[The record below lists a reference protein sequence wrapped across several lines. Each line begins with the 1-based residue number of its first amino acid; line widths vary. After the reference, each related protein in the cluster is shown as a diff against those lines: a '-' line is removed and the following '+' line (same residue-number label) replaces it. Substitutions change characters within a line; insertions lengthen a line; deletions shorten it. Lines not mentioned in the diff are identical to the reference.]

1 MGDGVGTLPASGG
14 PGFAGQ
20 AVQQPLNHAPAMQAT
35 SVLPPSTAPASPFQ
49 FGGAPLFKIAG
60 NEAVEAP
67 PINAPSGLSPFSQAG
82 SPPTNLPLTVGDVM
96 GQLPPDMVRAG
107 ALPPEQPITLP
118 PVLLENALRSGQA
131 AVPAFEIYRVC
142 PALFQVP
149 VSPQDPRTVSLP
161 AAKLPGLIATARSG
175 GQNANPGGA
184 IPAAPAPAANP
195 APASPFTVPAAAPS
209 AAPSPFA
216 AANPAPASQF
226 TVPAAAPSPFAAAN
240 PASASPFAALS
251 PAAATPSPF
260 AAAAPAPAPATAPA
274 APTFTAPQAASP
286 FAAFTPA
293 PAPAP
298 AAAPASPFSPFAAA
312 AAPAA
317 GASPFAA
324 AAAPAAPQ
332 NQAPESPPTLGLLPL
347 GTPPLSPFAAA
358 PAPAAEPV
366 AQAAPVMPSI
376 TPAASSPFGQ
386 ATPAIPGITGLLIP
400 GNKPLGGSPPPMVS
414 PGKVKL
420 SLANILRGYSVE
432 EIGFDSSSVPGWVNT
447 QVDQG
452 VLNEQIASG
461 TFLLPLGNL
470 IDGVS
475 DLGFRNMLG
484 AAKRDF
490 QVKLPSNEVFH
501 ALTGASEAAPAPAAA
516 APSPFAAANP
526 APMMPGAPAA
536 GKMMTIMPG
545 GAAPSPFAAAA
556 PAEPAPAPAAYMLAA
571 PAPAPAAPPAA
582 PISFTPFAAFNGGP
596 MNTEPLHAA
605 APPAPAPAPAAP
617 APQPMFFTPPAAPE
631 PPKENPFIPAA
642 VPAPVPAPASPFG
655 AAFPPAPEAP
665 KPPAQQP
672 SVPLAATLQPMAA
685 AISAFS
691 TPAPAAAPVTK
702 PFDPFAPA
710 AAPAP
715 ATTGGFSSAQLL
727 GQQAGPLGSSPTRPA
742 SATQPLIDPFAA
754 AAKPAPQPE
763 KPAETPVP
771 LFSAPQASAFIP
783 AAAPAPAPV
792 EPAPA
797 PTPLFKP
804 AAPPEASLPPEP
816 LPAVMEPSAPFLNPM
831 AGGDFLSPKPAPE
844 PKVAPKPAP
853 APTPAPAAP
862 ASKASSR
869 HSFLGLE
876 KLDTDTDQLLL
887 RALLGTEET
896 LTASKVVELLAS
908 QPGLSACVCLN
919 GSSILSHCDASAPEA
934 AAFQQQAG
942 DIAKQLRTLA
952 PLIGIEG
959 AETFT
964 MNAGGRLITFCFP
977 GSVTVGV
984 LHQSEPST
992 GLRDKITLVARELA
1006 RMLG

>member
-1 MGDGVGTLPASGG
+1 M
-14 PGFAGQ
+14 
-20 AVQQPLNHAPAMQAT
+20 HAT
-35 SVLPPSTAPASPFQ
+35 SALTPSAAPASPFQ

-60 NEAVEAP
+60 SESVEAP
-67 PINAPSGLSPFSQAG
+67 PINAPTGLSPFSQNG
-82 SPPTNLPLTVGDVM
+82 GPPTNQPLTVGDVM

-118 PVLLENALRSGQA
+118 PLLLENALRSGQA

-184 IPAAPAPAANP
+184 LPAAPAPAANL
-195 APASPFTVPAAAPS
+195 APASPFTVPAAAPT

-216 AANPAPASQF
+216 AANPS
-226 TVPAAAPSPFAAAN
+226 
-240 PASASPFAALS
+240 SASPFAALS

-260 AAAAPAPAPATAPA
+260 AAAAPAPAPAAAPTFTAPQAASPFAAFAPAQAPAPAPAA

-298 AAAPASPFSPFAAA
+298 APAAAPASPFSPFAAA
-312 AAPAA
+312 AA

-332 NQAPESPPTLGLLPL
+332 NQAAESPPTLGLLPL
-347 GTPPLSPFAAA
+347 GTPPPSPFAAA
-358 PAPAAEPV
+358 PAPVAEPV

-386 ATPAIPGITGLLIP
+386 ATPAVPGITGLLIP

-526 APMMPGAPAA
+526 APMMPGAPAP
-536 GKMMTIMPG
+536 GKMMTIMPA
-545 GAAPSPFAAAA
+545 GAAPSPFAAA
-556 PAEPAPAPAAYMLAA
+556 EPAPAPAAFTPAA

-605 APPAPAPAPAAP
+605 APPAPAPTPAPAP
-617 APQPMFFTPPAAPE
+617 APQPMFFTQPAAPE

-642 VPAPVPAPASPFG
+642 AAPAPVPAAASPFG
-655 AAFPPAPEAP
+655 AAAFPPAPEAP

-763 KPAETPVP
+763 KPAEAPVP

-783 AAAPAPAPV
+783 APAPAPAPI

-797 PTPLFKP
+797 PKPLFTP

-816 LPAVMEPSAPFLNPM
+816 LPAVMEPSAPFLTPM
-831 AGGDFLSPKPAPE
+831 AGADFLSPKPAPE
-844 PKVAPKPAP
+844 PKVAPKPTP
-853 APTPAPAAP
+853 APTPAPAAPAPAP